1 LKDVFYILLAT
12 ALIAAASTLAGN
24 ALLRSLRVKLYRAE
38 ALFLG
43 FVLGS
48 AFLAAA
54 AFAVAVAGRARRGAF
69 FAAAAIIIA
78 GSLWRGGR
86 TFPAGHFS
94 EGPPPAVPRWW
105 KLAFWA
111 VYVVFGGV
119 YLSIAL
125 APEASLD
132 GSSHYVS
139 QVAHWA
145 RQFGFAPGEL
155 RQSAPDGVEM
165 LFLFAYSI
173 GHHSAAAM
181 VELLFLFA
189 LPFGILAYARRLGQQ
204 RAGVLAAV
212 LFFASPAAGRTGT
225 IAAPDVAI
233 ACVAFAWFY
242 LADVAFAEH
251 QWRLLGPLAALLG
264 FLAWTAAPWLMRE
277 FDKPALRL
285 YGWYPRMPL
294 DLAVHGARAGSM
306 LGAVFLMIP
315 LALLALR
322 QPPGRRLWAA
332 AFICAA
338 PCVFAIEKGAMETRL
353 LIPALPFLSLLL
365 TLTLAE
371 WRMAAPAVL
380 VAHAVMAW
388 PAVVSTYADPR
399 AWYVHGSE
407 WPAALRIEHEDH
419 YLLRSLP
426 GFYTGMLIEKM
437 IPDGARILTLSPF
450 QTVYH
455 TRLVVNPDSPEGRH
469 WREVVRAGI
478 LDDRRSTIAALKD
491 AGIGW
496 LIANVDDP
504 GASDLLDRTAE
515 WGLQVR
521 SNAEGYVV
529 FQVE

>member
-1 LKDVFYILLAT
+1 MKDVFYILLAT

-69 FAAAAIIIA
+69 FVTAAVIIA
-78 GSLWRGGR
+78 ISLWRGGHKL
-86 TFPAGHFS
+86 PAGHFS
-94 EGPPPAVPRWW
+94 ERPAGITPRWW
-105 KLAFWA
+105 RFAFWA
-111 VYVVFGGV
+111 FYVVFGAV

-132 GSSHYVS
+132 GSSHYLS
-139 QVAHWA
+139 QVARWA
-145 RQFGFAPGEL
+145 RQFGFAPGDL
-155 RQSAPDGVEM
+155 RPSAPDGVEM
-165 LFLFAYSI
+165 LFLFAYTI

-181 VELLFLFA
+181 VELLFLCA
-189 LPFGILAYARRLGQQ
+189 LPLGMLAYAHRLGEP
-204 RAGVLAAV
+204 RAGVLAAL
-212 LFFASPAAGRTGT
+212 LFFASPVAGRTGT
-225 IAAPDVAI
+225 IAAPDAAI
-233 ACVAFAWFY
+233 ACVAFACFY
-242 LADVAFAEH
+242 LADVAFTER
-251 QWRLLGPLAALLG
+251 QWRLLGPLAALSG

-277 FDKPALRL
+277 FDQPAVRL
-285 YGWYPRMPL
+285 YGWYPRLPL
-294 DLAVHGARAGSM
+294 DLAVHGARVGSM

-322 QPPGRRLWAA
+322 QSAGRRLWAA
-332 AFICAA
+332 ALLCSA
-338 PCVFAIEKGAMETRL
+338 PCLLAIAKGAMETRVL
-353 LIPALPFLSLLL
+353 VPALPFFSLLL
-365 TLTLAE
+365 ALTLVE

-388 PAVVSTYADPR
+388 PAVVATYADPK

-407 WPAALRIEHEDH
+407 WAAALRIEPEDH

-437 IPDGARILTLSPF
+437 IPEGARILALSPF

-469 WREVVRAGI
+469 WCEVVRGAT
-478 LDDRRSTIAALKD
+478 LDDRRSTIAALKN
-491 AGIGW
+491 AGIRW

-504 GASDLLDRTAE
+504 GASGLLARPAE

>member
-1 LKDVFYILLAT
+1 MKDIVYILLAT
-12 ALIAAASTLAGN
+12 ALIAAASSLAGN
-24 ALLRSLRVKLYRAE
+24 VLLRSLHIKLYRAE

-48 AFLAAA
+48 AFLAAT
-54 AFAVAVAGRARRGAF
+54 AFVMSLAGHARRGGF
-69 FAAAAIIIA
+69 FVAAAVIIGI
-78 GSLWRGGR
+78 SLWRGGHKL
-86 TFPAGHFS
+86 PA
-94 EGPPPAVPRWW
+94 ERLPATPLSW
-105 KLAFWA
+105 KFALWA
-111 VYVVFGGV
+111 VYLMFGGV

-189 LPFGILAYARRLGQQ
+189 LPLGILAYARRLGEP
-204 RAGVLAAV
+204 RAGVLAAL
-212 LFFASPAAGRTGT
+212 LFFASSVVGRTGT

-233 ACVAFAWFY
+233 ACVTFACFY
-242 LADVAFAEH
+242 LADVAFTER

-264 FLAWTAAPWLMRE
+264 FLAWTAAPWLQHE
-277 FDKPALRL
+277 FEKPVLRMDE
-285 YGWYPRMPL
+285 WYPRMPL
-294 DLAVHGARAGSM
+294 DLAVHGARVGSM
-306 LGAVFLMIP
+306 LGAVFLLTP

-322 QPPGRRLWAA
+322 KPAGRRLWAA
-332 AFICAA
+332 ALICAA
-338 PCVFAIEKGAMETRL
+338 PCLVAMETRL
-353 LIPALPFLSLLL
+353 LIPALPFFSLALAL
-365 TLTLAE
+365 TLVE

-380 VAHAVMAW
+380 IAHAAMSW
-388 PAVVSTYADPR
+388 PAIVATYADPK
-399 AWYVHGSE
+399 AWYLHGSE

-426 GFYTGMLIEKM
+426 GFYTGMLIDKM
-437 IPDGARILTLSPF
+437 IPDGGRILALSAF
-450 QTVYH
+450 QDVYH
-455 TRLVVNPDSPEGRH
+455 TRVVVHPESDEGR
-469 WREVVRAGI
+469 RLRAIVRAAARDSGASP
-478 LDDRRSTIAALKD
+478 DPRRSASAALKN
-491 AGIGW
+491 AGVGW

-504 GASDLLDRTAE
+504 GASDLLGHPTA
-515 WGLQVR
+515 WGLQAL